1 MIEKSEMNS
10 LIKIVLVIMLFDAMG
25 IGFIMLVLL
34 MLLCEFIVLEDIV
47 NYFGVLFVFY
57 VLM

>member
-1 MIEKSEMNS
+1 MNS
-10 LIKIVLVIMLFDAMG
+10 LIKIVLVIMLFDVMG